1 MDAERQ
7 EGTWYQE
14 SLWGEG
20 GDVRRGAGGEG
31 GTRAAAS
38 EEWQAST
45 ALRRERALTSE
56 LMERVCERGNLNR
69 AYKRVKA
76 NKGAP
81 GIDGM
86 TVGELGEWIGEHK
99 EELIATLLE
108 GSYQPQPVRGKEIP
122 KAGGGVRQLGI
133 PTVVDR
139 LVQQAILQV
148 LEPMIDGTFSE
159 SSYGFRP
166 GRNAHQALRRGAEYV
181 REGRAIVVDI
191 DLEKFFD
198 RVNHDVLM
206 ARVARRVGDKRLL
219 RIIRRFLEAGMM
231 KQGVC
236 VERQEGTPQGGP
248 LSPLLAN
255 VLLDDLDKELERR
268 GHRFCRYADD
278 CNIYV
283 RTRAAGERVMASIT
297 AYIEGKLRLR
307 VNREKSA
314 VAPVGERKYLG
325 HRLLTGGR
333 LGIAPQSVDRMQE
346 RVRQITRRNRG
357 VSLERVIQELNA
369 FLTGWVTYYRYA
381 ECKSQLERLDEW
393 IRRKLRCVRLKQRKR
408 AKPIADFLQS
418 LGVPAWRAWLL
429 ALSGKGWWRKAGS
442 PQAQEAM
449 TVAWFRKQGLVSLS
463 ARHAA
468 LRP

>member
-1 MDAERQ
+1 
-7 EGTWYQE
+7 
-14 SLWGEG
+14 
-20 GDVRRGAGGEG
+20 
-31 GTRAAAS
+31 
-38 EEWQAST
+38 
-45 ALRRERALTSE
+45 
-56 LMERVCERGNLNR
+56 
-69 AYKRVKA
+69 
-76 NKGAP
+76 
-81 GIDGM
+81 
-86 TVGELGEWIGEHK
+86 
-99 EELIATLLE
+99 
-108 GSYQPQPVRGKEIP
+108 
-122 KAGGGVRQLGI
+122 
-133 PTVVDR
+133 
-139 LVQQAILQV
+139 
-148 LEPMIDGTFSE
+148 
-159 SSYGFRP
+159 
-166 GRNAHQALRRGAEYV
+166 
-181 REGRAIVVDI
+181 
-191 DLEKFFD
+191 
-198 RVNHDVLM
+198 
-206 ARVARRVGDKRLL
+206 
-219 RIIRRFLEAGMM
+219 
-231 KQGVC
+231 
-236 VERQEGTPQGGP
+236 
-248 LSPLLAN
+248 
-255 VLLDDLDKELERR
+255 
-268 GHRFCRYADD
+268 
-278 CNIYV
+278 
-283 RTRAAGERVMASIT
+283 MASIT